1 MYAVPVIWE
10 HRHVLRMLVFRDLQ
24 RQYTKFRLG
33 YLWSLLEPLG
43 MALVLWLVFS
53 VLLGDRALGLQPYLL
68 FLSVAILPWWWFLKS
83 VQACS
88 KIFQRM
94 RGEIAF
100 SGLPLQ
106 IWVWRTVISSMVEFF
121 FSLPVILIAMAVT
134 GFLPGPWIALFPV
147 AIALQFFLLYGIG
160 LLVASLCVV
169 APDVTRVVK
178 IILRAMFYLSPIL
191 YSISNIPASVQPI
204 AALNP
209 LVGILGLYRI
219 GWWPEEYT
227 SMWAL
232 VTSLAVATGFLIA
245 GLITFKILKPRILKE
260 A

>member
-1 MYAVPVIWE
+1 VRALWE
-10 HRHVLRMLVFRDLQ
+10 HRQVLRMLVLRDLQ

-43 MALVLWLVFS
+43 MSLVLWLVFS
-53 VLLGDRALGLQPYLL
+53 VLLGERALGLQPYLL

-83 VQACS
+83 VQAS
-88 KIFQRM
+88 TKIFRRM

-100 SGLPLQ
+100 SGLPLE
-106 IWVWRTVISSMVEFF
+106 IWVLRTVISSMVEFI
-121 FSLPVILIAMAVT
+121 FSLPVILIAVAVT

-147 AIALQFFLLYGIG
+147 AILLQFLLLYGIG
-160 LLVASLCVV
+160 LLVASLSVV

-178 IILRAMFYLSPIL
+178 IVLRAMFYLSPIL

-209 LVGILGLYRI
+209 LVGILGLYRV
-219 GWWPEEYT
+219 GWWPEEHT
-227 SMWAL
+227 STWAL
-232 VTSLAVATGFLIA
+232 FTSLAVAAAFLIA
-245 GLITFKILKPRILKE
+245 GVVTFKVLKPRILKE

>member
-1 MYAVPVIWE
+1 M
-10 HRHVLRMLVFRDLQ
+10 LRMLVLRDLQ

-53 VLLGDRALGLQPYLL
+53 VLLGERALGLQPYLL

-83 VQACS
+83 VQAS
-88 KIFQRM
+88 TKIFRRM

-106 IWVWRTVISSMVEFF
+106 IWVLRTVISSMVEFI
-121 FSLPVILIAMAVT
+121 FSLPVILIAVAVT

-147 AIALQFFLLYGIG
+147 AIALQFLLLYGIG
-160 LLVASLCVV
+160 LLVASLSVV

-219 GWWPEEYT
+219 GWWPEEQT
-227 SMWAL
+227 SAWAL
-232 VTSLAVATGFLIA
+232 VTSLAVAAAFLIA
-245 GLITFKILKPRILKE
+245 GLITFKVLKPRILKE